1 VNPIV
6 TLSDVSRV
14 YPGGVTAV
22 AGVSLSIGR
31 GELVALTGPSGSG
44 KSTLL
49 QLMGALDRPT
59 SGRIEFDGRD
69 LSTLLDRSLSK
80 TRAVEIGFVFQHFHL
95 PVGVRVLDAV
105 ADGLLYAGVARRER
119 LRRAH
124 GALDHVGLL
133 HRLRHRAHELS
144 GGERQ
149 RVAIARALIGAPALL
164 LADEP
169 TGNLDSAAADMVIAL
184 LCELRSTGAAVV
196 IVTHDADTASRM
208 QRVVAMRDG
217 RITRDTTQ

>member
-1 VNPIV
+1 MSSVVALRDV
-6 TLSDVSRV
+6 TRV
-14 YPGGVTAV
+14 YPGQVAAV
-22 AGVSLSIGR
+22 NGVSLSIGP

-49 QLMGALDRPT
+49 QLMGTLDRPT
-59 SGRIEFDGRD
+59 SGRIEFGGRD
-69 LSTLLDRSLSK
+69 LSTLSDRLLSRI
-80 TRAVEIGFVFQHFHL
+80 RALEIGFVFQHFHL
-95 PVGVRVLDAV
+95 PLGVRALDVV

-124 GALDHVGLL
+124 DALEHVGLL
-133 HRLRHRAHELS
+133 QRLRHRAHELS

-149 RVAIARALIGAPALL
+149 RVAIARALIGKPALL

-169 TGNLDSAAADMVIAL
+169 TGNLDSASADNVITL

-196 IVTHDADTASRM
+196 VVTHDREIASRM
-208 QRVVAMRDG
+208 QRVIAVRDG
-217 RITRDTTQ
+217 RVTASTTQ